1 MPRWVANKVVRFK
14 LVANLYCVYDNNP
27 FPPSLFP
34 LPPPFFLFIFFFF
47 SSLSTIEKY
56 LFFDRNSVLLLIA
69 ANYTSFYLISCH
81 KDGETR
87 ARNKKNS
94 LEKNRSIFLLA
105 HVFASRVTSLLLLFF
120 SFFCFESC
128 IIFFFFFLTYSL
140 TYVLL
145 FMYSLSLYN
154 WISSF

>member
-1 MPRWVANKVVRFK
+1 MCTIITLFLLRCF
-14 LVANLYCVYDNNP
+14 L
-27 FPPSLFP
+27 SL
-34 LPPPFFLFIFFFF
+34 PPFFYLFFFFF

-56 LFFDRNSVLLLIA
+56 LFFEFRNSVLLLIA

-128 IIFFFFFLTYSL
+128 IIFFFFFFNLLTHVCIIV
-140 TYVLL
+140 YV
-145 FMYSLSLYN
+145 FSLSV
-154 WISSF
+154 